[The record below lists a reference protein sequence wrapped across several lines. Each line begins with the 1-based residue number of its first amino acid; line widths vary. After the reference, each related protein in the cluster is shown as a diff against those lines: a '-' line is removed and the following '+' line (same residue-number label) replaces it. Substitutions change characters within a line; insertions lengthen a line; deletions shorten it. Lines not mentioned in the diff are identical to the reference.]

1 MLKKDNVFKVE
12 KIRWADSTNSITKIG
27 IIQNKSIEL
36 RIYYDSNINK
46 EEHKLMNINKKLCK
60 GKKSRDFIFIN
71 TQDRNYFLFL
81 IRQCYFKLAKK
92 QLIIENIKIS

>member
-1 MLKKDNVFKVE
+1 LKKDNVFKVE
-12 KIRWADSTNSITKIG
+12 KIRWADSTNSITKIA
-27 IIQNKSIEL
+27 IIQNKTSEL

-46 EEHKLMNINKKLCK
+46 EEHKIMNINKKLCK

-81 IRQCYFKLAKK
+81 IRQSYFKLAKK
-92 QLIIENIKIS
+92 HLIIESIKIS

>member
-27 IIQNKSIEL
+27 IIQNKSNEL

-81 IRQCYFKLAKK
+81 IRQCYFKLVKK